1 MERWK
6 VNSQPSIGLASAA
19 KRSAAALVTALSL
32 FAAAN
37 GQDTA
42 ETPNLSVFR
51 KNVGIVSLA
60 EAKRSVHL
68 FESDGVEAVAGDF
81 DADGRMDTGTFD
93 TATRLWTVR
102 MSSDS
107 STLAVNFP
115 MSKGK
120 SPVRPEAAP
129 ADIDGDGQTDL
140 VVFCAGAW
148 YVISPSRP
156 GAVETSIFG
165 KAGDIPVPADYDGD
179 KKADLAV
186 FRPSENRWYVRNS
199 ETGEVSMT
207 DLTITG
213 TDVLVAADFT
223 GDGKADITVYRRGEW
238 HTIDSEKGV
247 AETFKFGF
255 EDASPAVVD
264 LNRDGR
270 MDMAVV
276 RKGTWYIYDG
286 SSLVSH
292 KFGDDDD
299 IPLSMA
305 PVKNSGKI
313 N

>member
-1 MERWK
+1 MERRK
-6 VNSQPSIGLASAA
+6 VNSQPWIGLASAA
-19 KRSAAALVTALSL
+19 RRSAAALVTALSL
-32 FAAAN
+32 FAVAN

-42 ETPNLSVFR
+42 KTPDLSVFR

-60 EAKRSVHL
+60 EAQRSVHL
-68 FESDGVEAVAGDF
+68 FEGDGFEAVAGDF

-107 STLAVNFP
+107 STLAVSFP

-120 SPVRPEAAP
+120 SPVRPAAAP
-129 ADIDGDGQTDL
+129 ADMDGDGQTDL

-148 YVISPSRP
+148 YVISPSKP
-156 GAVETSIFG
+156 GSVETLIFG
-165 KAGDIPVPADYDGD
+165 KSGDIPVPADYDGD
-179 KKADLAV
+179 KKADLAL
-186 FRPSENRWYVRNS
+186 FRPSENRWYIRSS
-199 ETGEVSMT
+199 ESGEVSMA
-207 DLTITG
+207 DLTITN
-213 TDVLVAADFT
+213 TDMLVAADFS

-238 HTIDSEKGV
+238 HIIDSETGV
-247 AETFKFGF
+247 GETFRFGF
-255 EDASPAVVD
+255 EDAKPAVVD
-264 LNRDGR
+264 LDRDGR
-270 MDMAVV
+270 MDMAVF

-292 KFGDDDD
+292 KFGCDDD
-299 IPLSMA
+299 IPLSLA

>member
-1 MERWK
+1 MERRK
-6 VNSQPSIGLASAA
+6 VNSQFSIRVVAAA
-19 KRSAAALVTALSL
+19 KRSAAALVAALSF

-37 GQDTA
+37 GQDSA
-42 ETPNLSVFR
+42 ETPDLSVFR

-60 EAKRSVHL
+60 EAKRSVRL
-68 FESDGVEAVAGDF
+68 SEGDGLEAVAGDF

-93 TATRLWTVR
+93 TASRLWTVR
-102 MSSDS
+102 MSGDN
-107 STLAVNFP
+107 STLTVSFP
-115 MSKGK
+115 TSKRK

-129 ADIDGDGQTDL
+129 ADMDGDGQTDL

-148 YVISPSRP
+148 YVMNPSKQ
-156 GAVETSIFG
+156 GSVGMLTFG
-165 KAGDIPVPADYDGD
+165 KDGDIPVPADYDGD

-186 FRPSENRWYVRNS
+186 FRPSENRWYVRSS

-213 TDVLVAADFT
+213 TDVLVAADFS

-238 HTIDSEKGV
+238 HIIDSETGV

-255 EDASPAVVD
+255 EDARPAVVD

-270 MDMAVV
+270 MDMAVF
-276 RKGTWYIYDG
+276 RKGTWYVYDG

-292 KFGDDDD
+292 KFGGEDD

-305 PVKNSGKI
+305 PVKIMEK
-313 N
+313 